1 VDDDR
6 AQDASAPNQT
16 RERGCD
22 PSSTTQSAAMR
33 SEIASIAR
41 SRARTRL
48 TASLPSSARSSMRT
62 AAQTKRSKSPARKAT
77 PSSSASL
84 TQQEPPSRSVATI
97 YLPALYP
104 YQQRLL
110 SDPARDA
117 CTVSATQVGK
127 TYALA
132 VWIVVCA
139 MTRGNRAH
147 PWWWIAP
154 TFSQIAQGFKLAL
167 AFASSAGMVQAST
180 VSPFPIIKLVNG
192 ATIEFRSWER
202 EQNLAGTTIGGG
214 VVDEA
219 GLLTNEAQGI
229 ISTRRSATLGPLR
242 YIGNPGVV
250 AGPFRRLCALGE
262 QAASPGS
269 EWAGTFS
276 LHRWTWKDKYR
287 ALLATNPEQA
297 EAYRKFVEQERQ
309 SIPDFEFRRLY
320 EAEWTEDE
328 AAVFRGL
335 DACIDRER
343 TALLE
348 PGSDRF
354 VLGVDVAQSVD
365 YLAAVSYGINSRRV
379 ELRYRVRGI
388 PYAQAALAL
397 KGLSQELNAT
407 LVVEENGPGVALI
420 QELQRLDVPYLPFIT
435 TAQSKQELIL
445 NLAADIQ
452 AVRCVIA
459 DHAPMPHEF
468 AVYRYT
474 RGPTGLYRYSAPDGE
489 HDDTVMAAA
498 LARWGMSRAVDL
510 RDYGWVA

>member
-1 VDDDR
+1 
-6 AQDASAPNQT
+6 
-16 RERGCD
+16 
-22 PSSTTQSAAMR
+22 M
-33 SEIASIAR
+33 
-41 SRARTRL
+41 
-48 TASLPSSARSSMRT
+48 
-62 AAQTKRSKSPARKAT
+62 
-77 PSSSASL
+77 
-84 TQQEPPSRSVATI
+84 
-97 YLPALYP
+97 
-104 YQQRLL
+104 
-110 SDPARDA
+110 
-117 CTVSATQVGK
+117 
-127 TYALA
+127 
-132 VWIVVCA
+132 A
-139 MTRGNRAH
+139 MTRGNRSH

-262 QAASPGS
+262 QATAPGN

-276 LHRWTWKDKYR
+276 LHRWTWIDKHQ
-287 ALLATNPEQA
+287 ALLVSDPEKA
-297 EAYRKFVEQERQ
+297 KAYFAFVEQERR
-309 SIPDFEFRRLY
+309 SIPEFEFRRLY

-335 DACIDRER
+335 DACIDR
-343 TALLE
+343 TGAGFLQ

-354 VLGVDVAQSVD
+354 VIGVDVAQSVD
-365 YLAAVSYGINSRRV
+365 YLAAVSYAGNARRL
-379 ELRYRVRGI
+379 ELRYRARGI
-388 PYAQAALAL
+388 PYAQAALTLKAL
-397 KGLSQELNAT
+397 ADQLNAP
-407 LVVEENGPGVALI
+407 LVVEENGPGIALI
-420 QELQRLDVPYLPFIT
+420 QELARLQVPVHAFTT

-452 AVRCVIA
+452 GGPSRCVVA
-459 DHAPMPHEF
+459 DQSPLPHEL
-468 AVYRYT
+468 AMYRYT

-510 RDYGWVA
+510 KDYGWL

>member
-1 VDDDR
+1 
-6 AQDASAPNQT
+6 
-16 RERGCD
+16 
-22 PSSTTQSAAMR
+22 
-33 SEIASIAR
+33 
-41 SRARTRL
+41 
-48 TASLPSSARSSMRT
+48 
-62 AAQTKRSKSPARKAT
+62 
-77 PSSSASL
+77 
-84 TQQEPPSRSVATI
+84 
-97 YLPALYP
+97 
-104 YQQRLL
+104 
-110 SDPARDA
+110 
-117 CTVSATQVGK
+117 
-127 TYALA
+127 
-132 VWIVVCA
+132 VWIVVMA
-139 MTRGNRAH
+139 MTRGNRTH

-167 AFASSAGMVQAST
+167 AFASSAGMVQEST
-180 VSPFPIIKLVNG
+180 ISPFPIIKLVNG

-262 QAASPGS
+262 QAKTPGN

-276 LHRWTWKDKYR
+276 LHRWTWVDKHQ
-287 ALLATNPEQA
+287 ALLATDPPKA
-297 EAYRKFVEQERQ
+297 AAYFAFVEQERR

-335 DACIDRER
+335 DACIDR
-343 TALLE
+343 TSSALLS
-348 PGSDRF
+348 PGTDRF
-354 VLGVDVAQSVD
+354 VIGVDVAQSVD
-365 YLAAVSYGINSRRV
+365 YLAAVSYGINSRRL
-379 ELRYRVRGI
+379 ELRYRARGI

-397 KGLSQELNAT
+397 KQISAELDAP
-407 LVVEENGPGVALI
+407 LVVEENGPGIALI
-420 QELQRLDVPYLPFIT
+420 QELARLDVPVHPFVT

-452 AVRCVIA
+452 AGPSRCVVA
-459 DHAPMPHEF
+459 DHSPLPHEL
-468 AVYRYT
+468 AMYRYT

-498 LARWGMSRAVDL
+498 LARWGMSRSVDL
-510 RDYGWVA
+510 KDYGWLA

>member
-1 VDDDR
+1 
-6 AQDASAPNQT
+6 
-16 RERGCD
+16 
-22 PSSTTQSAAMR
+22 
-33 SEIASIAR
+33 
-41 SRARTRL
+41 
-48 TASLPSSARSSMRT
+48 
-62 AAQTKRSKSPARKAT
+62 
-77 PSSSASL
+77 
-84 TQQEPPSRSVATI
+84 
-97 YLPALYP
+97 
-104 YQQRLL
+104 LL
-110 SDPARDA
+110 NDPARDA

-132 VWIVVCA
+132 VWIVVSA

-262 QAASPGS
+262 QAAVPGS
-269 EWAGTFS
+269 EWGGTFS
-276 LHRWTWKDKYR
+276 LHRWTWKDKHA
-287 ALLATNPEQA
+287 ALVEIDPLKAI
-297 EAYRKFVEQERQ
+297 AYAKFIEQERQ

-335 DACIDRER
+335 DACIDRSGGG
-343 TALLE
+343 LLA

-354 VLGVDVAQSVD
+354 VIGVDVAQSVD
-365 YLAAVSYGINSRRV
+365 YLAAVSWAQNAKRL
-379 ELRYRVRGI
+379 ELRYRARSI
-388 PYAQAALAL
+388 PYAQAALTLKAL
-397 KGLSQELNAT
+397 SSDLNAT

-420 QELQRLDVPYLPFIT
+420 QELARLQVPVYPFT
-435 TAQSKQELIL
+435 TTSQSKQELIL

-452 AVRCVIA
+452 GGPERCIVA
-459 DHAPMPHEF
+459 DHSPMPHEL
-468 AVYRYT
+468 AMYRYE
-474 RGPTGLYRYSAPDGE
+474 RGTTGIYRYSAPPGE

-498 LARWGMSRAVDL
+498 LARWGAAHCLYDL
-510 RDYGWVA
+510 KDYGWAS